1 MSIAFFRNILC
12 HADLYYTSKNGGNNL
27 HVYFFIEAQNC
38 LSVGK
43 NLISSVFMKLSQVC
57 HINDR

>member
-43 NLISSVFMKLSQVC
+43 KPNLQCLHEAVTSLPY
-57 HINDR
+57 